1 MGNRMGKI
9 LRSPIAL
16 GLELLCCW
24 WSCSPHAP
32 PPMGLTKSH
41 CICQQVQGM
50 KIVLILL
57 PFLQRRR
64 SSSCNDTDTC
74 KVLKIPIE
82 YGGSTES
89 DKTACGW
96 EKSSASQWFLG
107 LELVYW
113 WWSSSPMRHHSD
125 PVLYALLLLRSSPP
139 HRRRRVAAASGTPP
153 GLTVGEPAS
162 SSPSSS

>member
-1 MGNRMGKI
+1 MLLVVVFPPCATTHGSHK
-9 LRSPIAL
+9 IAL
-16 GLELLCCW
+16 YLSTSARNEDC
-24 WSCSPHAP
+24 PHP
-32 PPMGLTKSH
+32 PT
-41 CICQQVQGM
+41 
-50 KIVLILL
+50 
-57 PFLQRRR
+57 FLQRRR
-64 SSSCNDTDTC
+64 SSPCNDTDTC

-82 YGGSTES
+82 YGGNTES

-139 HRRRRVAAASGTPP
+139 RRRRRAAAVSGTRPP
-153 GLTVGEPAS
+153 GLTLGEPAS
-162 SSPSSS
+162 FSPSSS